1 MIQETRILMGMPVSV
16 AIVDPEAKQED
27 LDAVF
32 AYFASVDEQFSPYKE
47 TSETSA
53 VNRGAPESEWS
64 PEMRDVV
71 ELAER
76 TLRETDG
83 YFSVR
88 TPEGAFNP
96 VGIVK
101 GWAIKHAADLLRG
114 RGFKNFFVDAG
125 GDIEAAGRNTEGKPW
140 SVGIRNPFKRD
151 EVVKTVFLSDIGI
164 ATSGTYIRGD
174 HIFDPHTGKTVS
186 DIVSLTVIA
195 KDVCEADRFATA
207 AFAMGANG
215 IRFIEDHPGLEG
227 YAIDR
232 NGVATM
238 TSGFSKYT
246 LEPQSRGGERN
257 SNR

>member
-1 MIQETRILMGMPVSV
+1 MEAMIQETRILMGMPVTA
-16 AIVDPEAKQED
+16 AIADPGANQDD
-27 LDAVF
+27 LNAVF
-32 AYFASVDEQFSPYKE
+32 AYFASVDERFSPYKT

-53 VNRGAPESEWS
+53 VNHGLPESEWS

-101 GWAIKHAADLLRG
+101 GWAIKKAADLLRS
-114 RGFKNFFVDAG
+114 RGFRNFFVDAG
-125 GDIEAAGRNTEGKPW
+125 GDIEAAGRNAEGKPW
-140 SVGIRNPFKRD
+140 SVGIRNPFRHD
-151 EVVKTVFLSDIGI
+151 EIVKTVFLSDIGI

-174 HIFDPHTGKTVS
+174 HIFDPHTGTAVT

-195 KDVCEADRFATA
+195 PDVCEADRFATA

-215 IRFIEDHPGLEG
+215 IRFIENHPGLEG

-232 NGVATM
+232 NGIATM
-238 TSGFSKYT
+238 TSGFSKYIQ
-246 LEPQSRGGERN
+246 EP
-257 SNR
+257 